1 MSSLAAVPA
10 LATTSGRPGPG
21 AGWVGRASLPR
32 KGAHLCLSPNSSSSA
47 SPFCRAAAI
56 SLSLFYNNGAQPCRC
71 HEAGATGPTCEPF
84 GGQCP
89 CRAHVIG
96 RDCSRCATGYWG
108 FPRCRRE
115 SHGRGCGHPL
125 GARRT
130 FQMLPERL
138 GWWSWAPKLGWRYSS
153 RYGLGA
159 GTAGQVSP
167 NPRPQCCA
175 SFIACEC
182 GAQLCDELTGRCI
195 CPPRTVPPGCVVCQ
209 PQSFGCHPLVGCE
222 ECNCSGPGVEA
233 LTDPTCD
240 ADSGQCK

>member
-1 MSSLAAVPA
+1 MVGAAPAARLCKALQSSASLPEVTGAPCHRIMCWWSPRMPTTPATTRKSRWTSPMSSLAAVPA
-10 LATTSGRPGPG
+10 LATTSGGPGPG
-21 AGWVGRASLPR
+21 AGWVGRAYLPR
-32 KGAHLCLSPNSSSSA
+32 KGAHLCLSPHSSSSA

-138 GWWSWAPKLGWRYSS
+138 GWWSWAPKLGWRCFS
-153 RYGLGA
+153 RDGL
-159 GTAGQVSP
+159 SE
-167 NPRPQCCA
+167 R
-175 SFIACEC
+175 
-182 GAQLCDELTGRCI
+182 
-195 CPPRTVPPGCVVCQ
+195 
-209 PQSFGCHPLVGCE
+209 
-222 ECNCSGPGVEA
+222 
-233 LTDPTCD
+233 
-240 ADSGQCK
+240 